1 MISGLKLLSNTFPIL
16 LLDSPLLLEMTE
28 EELMREDEDFSKA
41 MLLLDSLTALEE
53 EFAKATLLLDP
64 SLSLEDE
71 FNESA
76 LLLDSS
82 MTLMSEDEELRA
94 TEEED
99 FVESMLLLD
108 STLSLGVT
116 GEERPS
122 SSQAARRSKL
132 EIAKAII
139 HFDFFNAT

>member
-1 MISGLKLLSNTFPIL
+1 
-16 LLDSPLLLEMTE
+16 MTE

-76 LLLDSS
+76 LLLDS
-82 MTLMSEDEELRA
+82 
-94 TEEED
+94 
-99 FVESMLLLD
+99 
-108 STLSLGVT
+108 TLSLGVT

-139 HFDFFNAT
+139 LFDFFNAT

>member
-1 MISGLKLLSNTFPIL
+1 
-16 LLDSPLLLEMTE
+16 
-28 EELMREDEDFSKA
+28 
-41 MLLLDSLTALEE
+41 
-53 EFAKATLLLDP
+53 
-64 SLSLEDE
+64 
-71 FNESA
+71 
-76 LLLDSS
+76 

-122 SSQAARRSKL
+122 SSQAARRSKQ

-139 HFDFFNAT
+139 LFDFFNAT